1 LDRLSVTT
9 DDGAPVGPSLPSSLR
24 PLRAT
29 RQAEEQVMDDAYEA
43 PQLVEIGTL
52 HELTLQDKDFG
63 GDDGLSFLGQTIG
76 NNS

>member
-1 LDRLSVTT
+1 MN
-9 DDGAPVGPSLPSSLR
+9 
-24 PLRAT
+24 
-29 RQAEEQVMDDAYEA
+29 EAYET

-63 GDDGLSFLGQTIG
+63 GDDGFTFMGAAIG